1 MCIGGTVCMGSELL
15 GNLLCHEENLLCH
28 EEGVGDDICAEGGDS
43 LYTGNQG
50 GGGILVTIFWT
61 KSASNCEVYSSY
73 NHMSSI
79 NEISVDPLYF
89 NWAESIEP
97 QFWWILLGDVYKKNV
112 KFRHDQNPELFPTS
126 LKRMKM
132 T

>member
-1 MCIGGTVCMGSELL
+1 MLKFKLVKRVNFYDIIPYDGGTVCMASELL
-15 GNLLCHEENLLCH
+15 SNLLCH

-79 NEISVDPLYF
+79 NQISVDP
-89 NWAESIEP
+89 
-97 QFWWILLGDVYKKNV
+97 
-112 KFRHDQNPELFPTS
+112 
-126 LKRMKM
+126 
-132 T
+132 

>member
-1 MCIGGTVCMGSELL
+1 MCNGGTVCMASELL
-15 GNLLCHEENLLCH
+15 SNLLCYEENLLCH

-73 NHMSSI
+73 NLMSSI
-79 NEISVDPLYF
+79 SRPIVLQLSRVHRTPSLVDITGGCMHKQCKIQ
-89 NWAESIEP
+89 A
-97 QFWWILLGDVYKKNV
+97 
-112 KFRHDQNPELFPTS
+112 
-126 LKRMKM
+126 
-132 T
+132 